1 MDSTTKLQ
9 YQETIDKAHDYYHQ
23 VSPLEST
30 NEWDLCEESEGVT
43 IHVRQD
49 PASGLR
55 MTRAETI
62 IEAKPHQVKD
72 VLNLEEETLS
82 WDRSLSTYEI
92 LEHVEEYKISRSL
105 SQKIVMV
112 TQREAIL
119 LFSTI
124 EKEDKSF
131 LVVGKSLE
139 HEDFPPDQ
147 NFVTAFV
154 HLFAW
159 HLIPIEDEP
168 GRTKV
173 VYILHVDP
181 KGWIPT
187 SLFNM
192 GVQEE
197 AKKVKLLKKFLE
209 SKEAEIALK
218 RKQAPQEE

>member
-1 MDSTTKLQ
+1 MDSATRLQ
-9 YQETIDKAHDYYHQ
+9 YQETIDKAQEYYHKIG
-23 VSPLEST
+23 SLEST
-30 NEWDLCEESEGVT
+30 NQWELCEDSEGVT

-49 PASGLR
+49 PVSGLR

-62 IEAKPHQVKD
+62 IEAKPHAVKD
-72 VLNLEEETLS
+72 VLNLEEETLK

-92 LEHVEEYKISRSL
+92 LDHIEEFKISRSL
-105 SQKIVMV
+105 STKIVMV

-119 LFSTI
+119 LFSTV
-124 EKEDKSF
+124 EKEGKSF
-131 LVVGKSLE
+131 LVVGKSFE

-147 NFVTAFV
+147 NFVTAVV

-209 SKEAEIALK
+209 SKETETALK
-218 RKQAPQEE
+218 RKKFELEN